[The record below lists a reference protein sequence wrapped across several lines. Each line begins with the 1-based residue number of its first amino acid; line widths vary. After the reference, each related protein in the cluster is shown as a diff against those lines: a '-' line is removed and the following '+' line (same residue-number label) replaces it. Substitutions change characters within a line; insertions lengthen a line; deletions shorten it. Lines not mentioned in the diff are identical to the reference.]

1 MLTQL
6 DMDYRSTVW
15 KVSIT
20 EFFLVR
26 IFTYSVRIRENTD
39 QKKPRIWTLFTQCM
53 SYMGPKIWG
62 LLPKEMKQVT
72 NLKEFKVKIKIWKLE
87 NCPFRLSR
95 TYLQQIGFIICFL
108 TQSNVVRLRYVSLN
122 WRWEKLSDLIRY
134 FWSLLLLWFC

>member
-1 MLTQL
+1 M
-6 DMDYRSTVW
+6 
-15 KVSIT
+15 SIT

-95 TYLQQIGFIICFL
+95 TYLQQIGFIMFFNTVECRSIKICIIKLTLRKAERFDKVFL
-108 TQSNVVRLRYVSLN
+108 VIAVIMIL
-122 WRWEKLSDLIRY
+122 LI
-134 FWSLLLLWFC
+134 LLFFIFT